1 MSAKKSAK
9 SAILKHDHYSLSLV
23 SRLILK
29 MFFEI
34 FENQLFIGHFL
45 A

>member
-1 MSAKKSAK
+1 MIGSNT
-9 SAILKHDHYSLSLV
+9 LV

-34 FENQLFIGHFL
+34 YDNQLFIGHFL